1 MLKTVG
7 CNASVIFNL
16 LSTCVCQINPM
27 FKQTLRRIESSMG
40 VCELELLVVVI
51 VARSLEGRFRSKA
64 VRSEYDRASI

>member
-1 MLKTVG
+1 
-7 CNASVIFNL
+7 
-16 LSTCVCQINPM
+16 M